1 MPKISQSSEEALR
14 MVLET
19 AGQTLDGRLRKI
31 LEAQTEAGRKRVRR
45 ALPPLPDSAA
55 TTIHRMKVS
64 LHGAKP
70 PVWRRLEI
78 PSGMGLDLV
87 HEALQ
92 TAFGWYDCHHHQFE
106 TPCGQFGDLAQSDE
120 SGRDDES
127 GVALA
132 QVAGEV
138 RAKIGYVYDFGDD
151 WRHDLAVEAIVPA
164 EPGVRYPRC
173 TGGRGAAP
181 EEDSGGIAAFNGEHG
196 RAAGGAAG
204 GPVTAVDTDELTSAL
219 AGLSSVVVQPRS
231 LCSRFLLPGQ
241 QKSRT

>member
-1 MPKISQSSEEALR
+1 
-14 MVLET
+14 
-19 AGQTLDGRLRKI
+19 
-31 LEAQTEAGRKRVRR
+31 
-45 ALPPLPDSAA
+45 
-55 TTIHRMKVS
+55 
-64 LHGAKP
+64 
-70 PVWRRLEI
+70 
-78 PSGMGLDLV
+78 MGLDLV